1 MDLILEDNLM
11 KEYYE
16 LLGISEK
23 ATDKQVK
30 AAYIAMKNK
39 YDPGSYEK
47 EDLKKYA
54 TDKTEQIT
62 KAFDEI
68 MNARRVDRMKKGES
82 VKDSFDN
89 DGSRDYVVDFDYIEE
104 LIRSDDL
111 DTAEEILDGIARENR
126 LPRWFYLKGLVFF
139 KKGWLGE
146 AAEFFEA
153 ACRMDPQNTVYRQAW
168 ERAMWQRSGQFG
180 NPGTESPYGN
190 GTRPLG
196 GCGVCDIC
204 GGLLCADCCCNCL
217 GGSFM
222 RGC

>member
-1 MDLILEDNLM
+1 M
-11 KEYYE
+11 KECYE

-30 AAYIAMKNK
+30 DAYIAMKNK

-47 EDLKKYA
+47 EDLKKHA
-54 TDKTEQIT
+54 IEKTEQIT

-68 MNARRVDRMKKGES
+68 MNFRRVDRMKKGES
-82 VKDSFDN
+82 VKDSFDS
-89 DGSRDYVVDFDYIEE
+89 DHSQDFVVDFDYIEE
-104 LIRSDDL
+104 LIGSDDL
-111 DTAEEILDGIARENR
+111 DTAEEILDGIVRGNR
-126 LPRWFYLKGLVFF
+126 LPRWYYLKGLIFF

-153 ACRMDPQNTVYRQAW
+153 ACRMEPKNPVYRQAW
-168 ERAMWQRSGQFG
+168 ERAMWQRSGRFG
-180 NPGTESPYGN
+180 APGEESPYGD
-190 GTRPLG
+190 GTRPLI

-217 GGSFM
+217 GGSFI